1 MLGKSLVG
9 AIAVTAALWMAA
21 DAASAVDDSKDPN
34 LKGQWVRARI
44 PVPGGGQAPFDPT
57 KPVGRGQQA
66 PLTPE
71 YQKIFEANLT
81 EQATGGQG
89 NWQGGRCLPIGM
101 PGVMNLYRAME
112 IVITPETTYFLI
124 DHIRGSARRIYTD
137 GRQWP
142 EHMESGFDGYS
153 IGKWIDEDGDGKY
166 DTLEV
171 ETRAIRGPR
180 AYDPS
185 GLPFHEDN
193 QTVVKERLTLDKTKP
208 DTLYN
213 EMTVIDHALTRPWT
227 VKKTY
232 TREKIA
238 QPIWLEDVCAEG
250 QALITVGKEEYF
262 LSGDGYLMPS
272 KKDQEPPNPKYFRR
286 SSN

>member
-1 MLGKSLVG
+1 MIGRSLV
-9 AIAVTAALWMAA
+9 AATAMTAALWLTV
-21 DAASAVDDSKDPN
+21 DAAAAFDDSKYPN

-57 KPVGRGQQA
+57 KPTGRGQQA

-71 YQKIFEANLT
+71 YQAIFEANLA

-112 IVITPETTYFLI
+112 IVVTPETTYLLI
-124 DHIRGSARRIYTD
+124 DHIRGSARRVYTD
-137 GRQWP
+137 GRKWP
-142 EHMESGFDGYS
+142 EHIESGFDGYS
-153 IGKWIDEDGDGKY
+153 ICNWIDADGDGKY
-166 DTLEV
+166 DVLEV

-185 GLPFHEDN
+185 GLPFHADN
-193 QTVVKERLTLDKTKP
+193 QTIVKERLYLDKAKA

-213 EMTVIDHALTRPWT
+213 EMTVIDRALTRPWT

-238 QPIWLEDVCAEG
+238 HEICIE
-250 QALITVGKEEYF
+250 
-262 LSGDGYLMPS
+262 
-272 KKDQEPPNPKYFRR
+272 
-286 SSN
+286 